1 MIFNKR
7 KTTPKSSEK
16 RKAFSLVEI
25 SVVILIIGILIAGIS
40 QASDMID
47 EGALKA
53 ARTATNGSRVSRV
66 RDLVLW
72 LDATEDGASLTSA
85 NKQAAEGDDVAKW
98 KDFNPNS
105 INGFEL
111 TASGTPKYNANKTGG
126 LPGIYFNGT
135 NSYLKLSSNFDNSTG
150 EYTIYLVYQPIALPA
165 SGAVGVIME
174 KRNATSAIFP
184 YRLEIDSGG
193 FYRYSNSNNFVVYG
207 SKKAS
212 AGNVDLIRIT
222 RSSAGLV
229 GLEVD
234 SSPASGTSASL
245 IRNNDELII
254 GAQNGSSISNYV
266 NGRIGEVIIYER
278 DLVASEKT
286 DIENYLYKKWKLKKE
301 TSAVLGSCLIPS
313 GATNVAVSSVPLGVT
328 TAPCSAGFTG
338 GPTLTCTAAA
348 ATAGTAATLTSGS
361 CAAGCIIDSA
371 IYTVA
376 SGNYTIAAGGAS
388 LSVTCRSDS
397 TKARTAT
404 NCSSGAITYSGAT
417 CP

>member
-135 NSYLKLSSNFDNSTG
+135 NSYLKIASKFDNSTG
-150 EYTIYLVYQPIALPA
+150 EYTIYLVYQPVSIPA
-165 SGAVGVIME
+165 SGSSVIVE
-174 KRNATSAIFP
+174 KRSATSSFP
-184 YRLEIDSGG
+184 YKLELESNGYYKLSDSDGTA
-193 FYRYSNSNNFVVYG
+193 RSVYG
-207 SKKAS
+207 AKKAS
-212 AGNVDLIRIT
+212 TGKVNLIRLS
-222 RSSAGLV
+222 RSSSGTLTIA
-229 GLEVD
+229 VD
-234 SSPASGTSASL
+234 DVSASGTGGTGVNS
-245 IRNNDELII
+245 DELII
-254 GAQNGSSISNYV
+254 GAQNAATPSNFA
-266 NGRIGEVIIYER
+266 NGRIGELIIYER
-278 DLVASEKT
+278 DLAISERS
-286 DIENYLYKKWKLKKE
+286 DIETYLYKKWKIEKDSTKAGVCAVTGDANALGTMKVAAATYDCKPGYTFALTGAAISPNCSAPSLTFTKNNGGCAQ
-301 TSAVLGSCLIPS
+301 TSCI
-313 GATNVAVSSVPLGVT
+313 ATASDKIAAGTVVAVGNTCPTGT
-328 TAPCSAGFTG
+328 TCKSGSTVAPTCNCSAGFVLTTG
-338 GPTLTCTAAA
+338 GCT
-348 ATAGTAATLTSGS
+348 
-361 CAAGCIIDSA
+361 
-371 IYTVA
+371 
-376 SGNYTIAAGGAS
+376 
-388 LSVTCRSDS
+388 
-397 TKARTAT
+397 
-404 NCSSGAITYSGAT
+404 
-417 CP
+417 

>member
-135 NSYLKLSSNFDNSTG
+135 NSYLKIASKFDSSAVN
-150 EYTIYLVYQPIALPA
+150 YTIYLVYQPVSIPA
-165 SGAVGVIME
+165 SGSSVIVE
-174 KRNATSAIFP
+174 KRSATSSFP
-184 YRLEIDSGG
+184 YKLELESNGYYKLSDSDGTA
-193 FYRYSNSNNFVVYG
+193 RSVYG
-207 SKKAS
+207 AKKAS
-212 AGNVDLIRIT
+212 TGKVNLIRLS
-222 RSSAGLV
+222 RSSSGTLTIA
-229 GLEVD
+229 VD
-234 SSPASGTSASL
+234 DVSASGTGGTGVNS
-245 IRNNDELII
+245 DELII
-254 GAQNGSSISNYV
+254 GAQNAATPSNFA
-266 NGRIGEVIIYER
+266 NGRIGELIIYER
-278 DLVASEKT
+278 DLAISERS
-286 DIENYLYKKWKLKKE
+286 DIETYLYKKWKIEKDSTKAGVCS
-301 TSAVLGSCLIPS
+301 TSAVTNSAGTMAVGTGITVPCAPGYSASGTANCSAAPNLVFSNLGSATCTKSSCIATASDKIATGSIVPS
-313 GATNVAVSSVPLGVT
+313 GATCASVSITKCKDGT
-328 TAPCSAGFTG
+328 TTPTTCS
-338 GPTLTCTAAA
+338 CTA
-348 ATAGTAATLTSGS
+348 GS
-361 CAAGCIIDSA
+361 LLFNIVGC
-371 IYTVA
+371 
-376 SGNYTIAAGGAS
+376 
-388 LSVTCRSDS
+388 
-397 TKARTAT
+397 
-404 NCSSGAITYSGAT
+404 
-417 CP
+417 P